1 METLNFVKNFRNGG
15 DWEQTGMSEEEETSL
30 QEIIQKKNDGIMRKC
45 FEMAEKIIAKYTAP
59 YSGNLES
66 LTQVACSIY
75 NSNRIHAQH
84 MFESYM
90 ARKIYLLRNGNG
102 NHARIEDFE

>member
-30 QEIIQKKNDGIMRKC
+30 QEIIEKKNEGIMKRC
-45 FEMAEKIIAKYTAP
+45 FEMAEKIVAKYTAP
-59 YSGNLES
+59 FSGNLES
-66 LTQVACSIY
+66 LARVACSIY
-75 NSNRIHAQH
+75 DSNRIHAQH

-102 NHARIEDFE
+102 NHEKNEDYE